1 MRRIIVTAMV
11 GLAGLAL
18 ALGQT
23 RTKNEE
29 EESAVRAAVDSYT
42 TAFNNGNLDGV
53 LAHVAADAD
62 FIDDGGKQYRGKAD
76 LAEVF
81 KHSLADLKGSKLKS
95 TITSIRF
102 LRPDVAI
109 VDGKADVTGPDGRT
123 DSGRFTSTWTKSD
136 GKWLLSCVRNLPDS
150 AATTEPATAALHQLE
165 WLIGDWTHEGT
176 GYRVQVNGRWALNKS
191 YLVLE
196 YTARGKDGEDLTV
209 LQYFGWDAGD
219 EVIRSWF
226 FDSKGGNG
234 GGDWEREGDTGTADG
249 SVVLSAGR
257 VASSVNSIQ
266 FINDKTFVFR
276 SVDREIDGLPLAD
289 LEVKFVRKA
298 TEKQGGAK

>member
-1 MRRIIVTAMV
+1 MRCIIVTVMV

-18 ALGQT
+18 ALGQAT
-23 RTKNEE
+23 RAD

-42 TAFNNGNLDGV
+42 YAFNDGKLDGV

-62 FIDDGGKQYRGKAD
+62 FIDESGKQYKGKAD
-76 LAEVF
+76 LAEVL

-102 LRPDVAI
+102 LRPDVAV
-109 VDGKADVTGPDGRT
+109 VDGKADVTAPDGRT
-123 DSGRFTSTWTKSD
+123 DHGRFTCTWTKSD

-150 AATTEPATAALHQLE
+150 PATPEPAAAALHQLE

-176 GYRVQVNGRWALNKS
+176 SYLVQVKGRWALDKS
-191 YLVLE
+191 FLVLE

-209 LQYFGWDAGD
+209 LQYFAWDPAN

-234 GGDWEREGDTGTADG
+234 GGDWARDGNTWTADWSG
-249 SVVLSAGR
+249 ELADGR
-257 VASSVNSIQ
+257 PASSVNSIQ
-266 FINDKTFVFR
+266 FIDDKTFLFR

-289 LEVKFVRKA
+289 LEVKFVRKS
-298 TEKQGGAK
+298 TEE

>member
-62 FIDDGGKQYRGKAD
+62 FISDDGEQYRGKAD

-102 LRPDVAI
+102 LRPDVAV
-109 VDGKADVTGPDGRT
+109 VDGKADVTAPNGT
-123 DSGRFTSTWTKSD
+123 TESGRYTSTWTKSD

-150 AATTEPATAALHQLE
+150 SATPEPAATALHQLE
-165 WLIGDWTHEGT
+165 WLIGDWTHEDT
-176 GYRVQVNGRWALNKS
+176 SYRVQVNGRWALNKS

-196 YTARGKDGEDLTV
+196 YTARGKDGENLTV
-209 LQYFGWDAGD
+209 LQYFGWDPGD

-234 GGDWEREGDTGTADG
+234 GGDWARDGNTWTADWTG
-249 SVVLSAGR
+249 ALSDGR
-257 VASSVNSIQ
+257 PASSVNSIQ
-266 FINDKTFVFR
+266 FIDDKTFVFR
-276 SVDREIDGLPLAD
+276 SVEREIDGLPLAD

-298 TEKQGGAK
+298 AEKEGGAK

>member
-1 MRRIIVTAMV
+1 MTAVV

-18 ALGQT
+18 ALGQA
-23 RTKNEE
+23 RPANEE
-29 EESAVRAAVDSYT
+29 KAVRAAVDAYT
-42 TAFNNGNLDGV
+42 SAFNKGNLEDV

-62 FIDDGGKQYRGKAD
+62 FIGASGKQYKGKAD
-76 LAEVF
+76 LADVL
-81 KHSLADLKGSKLKS
+81 KHSLTDLKGSKLKS

-102 LRPDVAI
+102 LRPDVAV
-109 VDGKADVTGPDGRT
+109 VDGKADVTAPDGKT
-123 DSGRFTSTWTKSD
+123 DSGRFTSTWTRSD
-136 GKWLLSCVRNLPDS
+136 GKWLLSCVRNLPGS
-150 AATTEPATAALHQLE
+150 PATAEPAAAALHQLE

-176 GYRVQVNGRWALNKS
+176 DYRVQVKGRWALNKS
-191 YLVLE
+191 FLVLE

-209 LQYFGWDAGD
+209 LQYFGWDPAD

-234 GGDWEREGDTGTADG
+234 GGDWARDGNIWTADWRG
-249 SVVLSAGR
+249 ELSDGR
-257 VASSVNSIQ
+257 PASSVNSIR
-266 FINDKTFVFR
+266 IIDRNTFVFR

-298 TEKQGGAK
+298 TEKGGGAK